1 MSERSMAVSDKD
13 LEKIGEY
20 VESKLPQW
28 LEKISYE
35 SGQNWLFHADRALFE
50 RVVRIEDELVSI
62 ERRMDERF
70 EQVERRFEQIDKRF
84 EQVDKRF
91 EQVDKRFDEMRTD
104 MNARFE
110 DMNKRFTSTQ
120 WLIGIMITLFM
131 ALNTAVQL
139 ILAV

>member
-1 MSERSMAVSDKD
+1 MAVGEQD

-28 LEKISYE
+28 LEKISQE
-35 SGQNWLFHADRALFE
+35 SGRRWLFAADRALFE
-50 RVVRIEDELVSI
+50 RVVRIEEQLAGI

-70 EQVERRFEQIDKRF
+70 EQVEKRF

-91 EQVDKRFDEMRTD
+91 EEMRTD
-104 MNARFE
+104 MNSRFE

-120 WLIGIMITLFM
+120 WLIGILVTLFM
-131 ALNTAVQL
+131 AVNTAIQVL
-139 ILAV
+139 

>member
-1 MSERSMAVSDKD
+1 MSEHSMAVSDKD

-35 SGQNWLFHADRALFE
+35 SGQNWLFHADRVLFE
-50 RVVRIEDELVSI
+50 RVVRIENELVSL

-70 EQVERRFEQIDKRF
+70 EQVERRFEQVDKRF

-91 EQVDKRFDEMRTD
+91 EELRT
-104 MNARFE
+104 

-120 WLIGIMITLFM
+120 WLIGIMVTLFIAM
-131 ALNTAVQL
+131 NTAVQL
-139 ILAV
+139 L